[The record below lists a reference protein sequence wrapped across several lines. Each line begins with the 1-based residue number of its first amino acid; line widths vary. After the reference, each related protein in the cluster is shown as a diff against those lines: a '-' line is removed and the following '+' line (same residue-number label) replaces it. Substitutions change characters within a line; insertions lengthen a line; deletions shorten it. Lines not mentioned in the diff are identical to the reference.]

1 MLKNKKNRYKF
12 LKTRIKLN
20 RYIRFN
26 NKKVKKNRI
35 SYRYYTDRLS
45 AKLWYFLRYNK
56 RRKLSLFV
64 KISQNN
70 IFCTLQNVRTKKIIK
85 NCSSGKLKTT
95 KRSLNFNLRIVLTNF
110 LKSFK
115 NYRRKIRFVFIRA
128 PKFFK
133 KKLAQGFF
141 RYHFI
146 RPRIFYFMEPFKC
159 FNGCRA
165 LKVRR
170 KKRMK
175 VFAIKGL

>member
-1 MLKNKKNRYKF
+1 MLNKKKNRYNF
-12 LKTRIKLN
+12 LRAKIKIN
-20 RYIRFN
+20 SYTRFN
-26 NKKVKKNRI
+26 NKKVKKKKI
-35 SYRYYTDRLS
+35 SYRYYTDNLS
-45 AKLWYFLRYNK
+45 SQLWYFLRVNT
-56 RRKLSLFV
+56 RRKLSLYI

-70 IFCTLQNVRTKKIIK
+70 IFCTLQNVKTKKIIK

-95 KRSLNFNLRIVLTNF
+95 KRSLKFNLRIILTNF

-128 PKFFK
+128 PKNFK
-133 KKLAQGFF
+133 KKLAIGFF

-165 LKVRR
+165 LKLRR